1 MSVTPYFRKHGRPD
15 QSLQVTSISFR
26 TPELTCGVR
35 SRYIIGGSFHGP
47 IATAAGAKVF
57 NMGASFDN
65 HNVSSH
71 GCLLDGD
78 DWRLGPHSPYVKTDS
93 NCTVGASYTGRTG
106 HMIVAPPPSARNAT
120 VGFIGLAEVS
130 GPQLFSM
137 QDATSGSVRVKPGAT
152 YAVVSLS
159 SSIVGKYQVVATAD
173 FNAGGVWAPR
183 SNRTSSSFLLEW
195 ERPPPD
201 DGAEPHE
208 IDWEVR
214 NAAWAGNPSPGPM

>member
-1 MSVTPYFRKHGRPD
+1 MAMPSPTTLTVHCTSLNSTTIMSVTPYFRKHGRPD

-47 IATAAGAKVF
+47 
-57 NMGASFDN
+57 
-65 HNVSSH
+65 
-71 GCLLDGD
+71 
-78 DWRLGPHSPYVKTDS
+78 YVKADS